1 MVNYVNLKELNPE
14 NLNNLNCLIKSF
26 VKNEPIYAPNDEL
39 PPVICINVGQLRFA
53 VIADKGSEDK
63 SYRLLNFFDNVIPA
77 AVENPNNKKEM
88 IPVSQYC
95 ILHKEELLTLNN
107 LDYSVLLP
115 SFTR

>member
-1 MVNYVNLKELNPE
+1 M
-14 NLNNLNCLIKSF
+14 
-26 VKNEPIYAPNDEL
+26 
-39 PPVICINVGQLRFA
+39 
-53 VIADKGSEDK
+53 IADKGSEDK

-77 AVENPNNKKEM
+77 VVENPNNKKEM

-115 SFTR
+115 SFKNIENNAITYEKANWFLLDLIRACDESKGERKEKILNTCLEFSQ